1 VAGITAKVR
10 LGPESWSP
18 VPEAA
23 KTFRLPKKRLPW
35 LLVTASPAYMR
46 VLAQRYSGGLYLHWN
61 FWCNV
66 QDPVQPAFCR
76 TALAMGPADVVSE
89 YRERDQRFAFY
100 RLHVGTQ
107 GAPVP

>member
-1 VAGITAKVR
+1 
-10 LGPESWSP
+10 
-18 VPEAA
+18 
-23 KTFRLPKKRLPW
+23 
-35 LLVTASPAYMR
+35 
-46 VLAQRYSGGLYLHWN
+46 
-61 FWCNV
+61 
-66 QDPVQPAFCR
+66 VQPAFCR